1 MALGELEDKEAIEA
15 LKYAY
20 LRLLDLKRFEEL
32 GELLTEGCTASYED
46 GRRSYAGRAA
56 IVGFLTTSLADPG
69 VVSSHRCHHPEIAV
83 AGPDRATATWYLC
96 DRVVVPAADLEI
108 GGAAYYRDEYVK
120 TDGRWLIDHTGYERV
135 FEERRVHSTGAL
147 VSFRSRF

>member
-1 MALGELEDKEAIEA
+1 MRDAPPSSGSSP
-15 LKYAY
+15 
-20 LRLLDLKRFEEL
+20 RPSPTR
-32 GELLTEGCTASYED
+32 ASSPPT
-46 GRRSYAGRAA
+46 GATTPRSPWPAR
-56 IVGFLTTSLADPG
+56 T
-69 VVSSHRCHHPEIAV
+69 
-83 AGPDRATATWYLC
+83 GPTATWYLC